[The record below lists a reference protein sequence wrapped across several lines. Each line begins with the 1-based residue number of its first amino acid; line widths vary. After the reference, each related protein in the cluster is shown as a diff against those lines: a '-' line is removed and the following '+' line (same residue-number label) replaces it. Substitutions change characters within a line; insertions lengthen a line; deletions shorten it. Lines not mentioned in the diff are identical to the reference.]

1 MDFIKGAVTCS
12 CPTTSAKVAGGTS
25 GRAPEPRSRD
35 YVHGVTVPG
44 RSWTEAALRGCG
56 AGAGPE
62 GPDRVA
68 RRGSAQQGDGNWPR
82 CRPVGRQKT
91 GTPRAPARAR
101 LSLLPSGPG
110 EVHRVTPH
118 GGSGTSVE
126 ETVRGIAERPAT
138 LPAMTHRRALVLPP
152 PRS

>member
-1 MDFIKGAVTCS
+1 M
-12 CPTTSAKVAGGTS
+12 
-25 GRAPEPRSRD
+25 
-35 YVHGVTVPG
+35 PG
-44 RSWTEAALRGCG
+44 RPWTEAALRGCG

-62 GPDRVA
+62 GSDGVA

-118 GGSGTSVE
+118 GGSGPRVE
-126 ETVRGIAERPAT
+126 EGVRTTAARPAT
-138 LPAMTHRRALVLPP
+138 LRAHDAPAR
-152 PRS
+152 PRPAPSPLLTGAPRG